1 MCVNQMAVV
10 QPRLIPSQLPCGLK
24 YSSSNSG
31 TPILSLWDNKS
42 GISSTRSVVTLTC
55 SVMPTAYRI
64 CKILS
69 LFGRTMSLKKGIST
83 MSTEDNKLLV
93 RRLFEEVLNQRNL
106 ALIDE
111 FFSPNHV
118 EHASTGPVHG
128 TEGMKQYYM
137 IYLTAFPDTHYT
149 VEDQIAEGDKVV
161 TRWTARG
168 THKGELMGIP
178 PTGKQGTV
186 TGIGIAR
193 FEGGNIVEAWTEFDA
208 LGMMQQLGVVPSM
221 G

>member
-1 MCVNQMAVV
+1 
-10 QPRLIPSQLPCGLK
+10 
-24 YSSSNSG
+24 
-31 TPILSLWDNKS
+31 
-42 GISSTRSVVTLTC
+42 
-55 SVMPTAYRI
+55 
-64 CKILS
+64 
-69 LFGRTMSLKKGIST
+69 

-137 IYLTAFPDTHYT
+137 IYLTAFPDAHYT

-178 PTGKQGTV
+178 ATGKQGTV
-186 TGIGIAR
+186 TGIGIVR
-193 FEGGNIVEAWTEFDA
+193 FEGGKLVEAWTEFDA
-208 LGMMQQLGVVPSM
+208 LGMMQQLGVVPAM
-221 G
+221 R